1 MIISRGGIAPSQ
13 INFDGAPYEV
23 KVSRTVRSGE
33 KVESGVRMPLRPY
46 LSLLILIPDNGT
58 IAKEDL
64 GQIVAEINATQVSKE
79 DLLSDKVQFYDS
91 KQKQLRLNKE
101 ERAKEKITEK
111 IKEPVEKK
119 IQRNIKEPK
128 IKRLK
133 L

>member
-1 MIISRGGIAPSQ
+1 
-13 INFDGAPYEV
+13 
-23 KVSRTVRSGE
+23 
-33 KVESGVRMPLRPY
+33 VESGVRMPLRPY

>member
-1 MIISRGGIAPSQ
+1 M
-13 INFDGAPYEV
+13 
-23 KVSRTVRSGE
+23 
-33 KVESGVRMPLRPY
+33 RMPLRPY

-79 DLLSDKVQFYDS
+79 DLLSDRVQFYDS

-119 IQRNIKEPK
+119 IQRYIKEPK

>member
-1 MIISRGGIAPSQ
+1 M
-13 INFDGAPYEV
+13 
-23 KVSRTVRSGE
+23 
-33 KVESGVRMPLRPY
+33 ESGVRMPLRPY

-101 ERAKEKITEK
+101 ERATEKITEK

>member
-1 MIISRGGIAPSQ
+1 M
-13 INFDGAPYEV
+13 
-23 KVSRTVRSGE
+23 
-33 KVESGVRMPLRPY
+33 ESGVRMPLRPY

-111 IKEPVEKK
+111 IKQKSS
-119 IQRNIKEPK
+119 
-128 IKRLK
+128 
-133 L
+133 

>member
-1 MIISRGGIAPSQ
+1 M
-13 INFDGAPYEV
+13 
-23 KVSRTVRSGE
+23 
-33 KVESGVRMPLRPY
+33 ESGVRMPLRPY
-46 LSLLILIPDNGT
+46 LSLLILIPDNVT

>member
-1 MIISRGGIAPSQ
+1 M
-13 INFDGAPYEV
+13 
-23 KVSRTVRSGE
+23 
-33 KVESGVRMPLRPY
+33 ESGVRMPLRPY

-79 DLLSDKVQFYDS
+79 DMLSEKDQNYDT

>member
-1 MIISRGGIAPSQ
+1 M
-13 INFDGAPYEV
+13 
-23 KVSRTVRSGE
+23 
-33 KVESGVRMPLRPY
+33 RMPLRPY

-79 DLLSDKVQFYDS
+79 DLLQFYDS

>member
-1 MIISRGGIAPSQ
+1 M
-13 INFDGAPYEV
+13 
-23 KVSRTVRSGE
+23 
-33 KVESGVRMPLRPY
+33 VESGVRMPLRPY

>member
-1 MIISRGGIAPSQ
+1 M
-13 INFDGAPYEV
+13 
-23 KVSRTVRSGE
+23 
-33 KVESGVRMPLRPY
+33 RMPLRPY

-91 KQKQLRLNKE
+91 KQKQLLLNNE

>member
-1 MIISRGGIAPSQ
+1 M
-13 INFDGAPYEV
+13 
-23 KVSRTVRSGE
+23 
-33 KVESGVRMPLRPY
+33 RMPLRPY

-111 IKEPVEKK
+111 IKEPVETK

>member
-1 MIISRGGIAPSQ
+1 M
-13 INFDGAPYEV
+13 
-23 KVSRTVRSGE
+23 
-33 KVESGVRMPLRPY
+33 ESGVRMPLRPY